1 VLLRLLLK
9 AFCRKKPIPNKRRIF
24 LVARMK

>member
-1 VLLRLLLK
+1 MLLRLLLK
-9 AFCRKKPIPNKRRIF
+9 AFCKKKPIPNKRRTF